1 MKRSPLRRKTK
12 LHAGKTRLRRTALRR
27 VGKRRE
33 REAEAVRA
41 FGERNGEVYLCG
53 GCWDLFYASQID
65 AHHLCSRA
73 RGAGHP
79 KLHDLRNRAW
89 LCRPCH
95 EAAHRGD
102 LPHLIKS
109 RDYLDNLD

>member
-12 LHAGKTRLRRTALRR
+12 LHQGKTSLRRTALRR

-33 REAEAVRA
+33 REAEALAEFSRKLIPLA
-41 FGERNGEVYLCG
+41 LCSECRRNDTL
-53 GCWDLFYASQID
+53 D

-79 KLHDLRNRAW
+79 KLHDKRNRAW